1 MNDKKSFILYF
12 DSLPLFLMLPV
23 EQRGWLITALILFA
37 SEVAEDLEV
46 TWEEVAERFPAL
58 TEDSRFVMQFLSGII
73 GRDTG
78 QVEPPAGGP
87 GAPTGGEAPPAGGR
101 SAVKKKSPLRVLTQR
116 GPYQCASKTVSRVL
130 YLTVI
135 YLDALLPVRSS
146 HPGSG
151 RANLCAPMPVLLRIE
166 FTAMSSFQSSSEL
179 LPHFSTL
186 TIAERWRYISVAL
199 FLKSPSA
206 GVTRYPCP
214 MEPGLSS

>member
-1 MNDKKSFILYF
+1 MKIGEQKF
-12 DSLPLFLMLPV
+12 LFLDFLYDFQFPIHF
-23 EQRGWLITALILFA
+23 LHKNFFLFNYGHKRK
-37 SEVAEDLEV
+37 SLL
-46 TWEEVAERFPAL
+46 RIP
-58 TEDSRFVMQFLSGII
+58 Q
-73 GRDTG
+73 
-78 QVEPPAGGP
+78 GGP
-87 GAPTGGEAPPAGGR
+87 YPDT
-101 SAVKKKSPLRVLTQR
+101 
-116 GPYQCASKTVSRVL
+116 SKTISRVL

-135 YLDALLPVRSS
+135 YLDVLLPARSS

-151 RANLCAPMPVLLRIE
+151 RANLYAPIPVLLRIE